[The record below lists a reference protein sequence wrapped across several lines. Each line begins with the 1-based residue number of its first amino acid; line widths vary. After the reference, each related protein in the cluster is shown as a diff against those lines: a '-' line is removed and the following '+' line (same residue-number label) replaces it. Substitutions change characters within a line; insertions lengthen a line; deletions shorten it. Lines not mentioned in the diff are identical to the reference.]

1 MFSDIDRSIEY
12 QILKYF
18 INILI
23 NLAIFNSNNNKKKNN
38 ITQTI
43 ILILYSKI
51 TSS

>member
-12 QILKYF
+12 QILKYL

-23 NLAIFNSNNNKKKNN
+23 NLAIFNSNNNKKNN

>member
-12 QILKYF
+12 QILKYL

-23 NLAIFNSNNNKKKNN
+23 NLAIFNSNNNNKNN